1 MPDTVPV
8 ETTRPV
14 AATGTRKPRGVLGRP
29 AEAWRR
35 RLVSL
40 ILLLTDALL
49 ALLVWG
55 AAFAL
60 QSVWG
65 HGPLSTATAISAAP
79 SVATWMVIRALLGLY
94 PGYGLDQ
101 VEELRRQTFA
111 VLTTLAITS
120 TFAFTLQVGQLM
132 SRMALGLGFL
142 GLLTLAPLARQLA
155 KWLMMKADLWGKP
168 VVVLSSGEPGER
180 LATLLTRQWELGY
193 IPIAVLGAHPS
204 QSRNRFEETPD
215 EESLAQATLL
225 SKRYGIDTIIIAMP
239 HTRREHVVKIVDWA
253 SLGFRHVTV
262 IPNLGG
268 ITNSAAVARNFAGI
282 FGIEIN
288 YNLLNPSVRRAKRA
302 LDIAATVV
310 GVVLIS
316 PIFLTLCLLVWLESG
331 GPVFYTDQRMG
342 RDGKLFSCV
351 KFRTMVPH
359 AESVLQRMLEE
370 DPELRKEY
378 LEFHKLRQDP
388 RVTRVGRFLRK
399 TSLDEL
405 PQLWNVLRGDMRL
418 VGPRPYLPRESG
430 EIGVTQS
437 EILRVYPG
445 ITGPWQVSGRNRT
458 SFVER
463 VKIDAHYVR
472 NWSIWL
478 DLVILA
484 RTAMTVLLARD
495 AC

>member
-405 PQLWNVLRGDMRL
+405 PQLWNVLRGDMSL

-484 RTAMTVLLARD
+484 RTAKTVLLARD

>member
-405 PQLWNVLRGDMRL
+405 PQLWNVLRGDMSL